1 MIGSNH
7 NKNAILCAEEFYGEE
22 LLFNGRLI
30 TLNEEEERLKELE
43 RVTLMKV
50 YFGD

>member
-1 MIGSNH
+1 MIISSSS
-7 NKNAILCAEEFYGEE
+7 NAILCAEEFYGEE

-30 TLNEEEERLKELE
+30 APNEEEEERLKELG